1 MKLASFVLE
10 GEATYGMVSEAGIH
24 PVSSDVRAAFP
35 TLLNY
40 LTHHPV
46 GELDLACDKAVNADG
61 VTWLP
66 PFPEPGKIICA
77 GMNYRKPYPVEGV
90 APPDPGNVVL
100 FARHPETLVA
110 HCADLEYPLGSA
122 AETFDFEGEIVAV
135 IGKPGRQIAADQS
148 MQHVLG
154 YSVMNEGSVRGWM
167 KHSVHAG
174 KNFHASGSWGPWIT
188 TSDEAGDIAEM
199 LLETT
204 VNGTLMQSALGSE
217 MIFGLP
223 ELISYISELLP
234 LKTGDI
240 IATGSPDGT
249 GGSRTPPAFLRLGDE
264 VAISVSGV
272 GTLQNRVGR
281 SADVRSR

>member
-1 MKLASFVLE
+1 MRLASFFLQ
-10 GEATYGMVSEAGIH
+10 GEATYGMVSDAGLH
-24 PVSSDVRAAFP
+24 PVSGDVRAAFP

-40 LTHHPV
+40 LTHHPAE
-46 GELDLACDKAVNADG
+46 ELASACDAEINADS

-66 PFPEPGKIICA
+66 PIPEPGKIICA

-90 APPDPGNVVL
+90 PPPDPGNTVL

-110 HCADLEYPLGSA
+110 HNAELEYPLGSA

-135 IGKPGRQIAADQS
+135 IGKPGRHIAADQA
-148 MQHVLG
+148 MQHILG
-154 YSVMNEGSVRGWM
+154 YSAMNEGSVRGWM

-188 TSDEAGDIAEM
+188 TCDEAGEIPEM
-199 LLETT
+199 RLETK

-249 GGSRTPPAFLRLGDE
+249 GGSRTPPAFLRPGDTVE
-264 VAISVSGV
+264 ISVSGV
-272 GTLQNRVGR
+272 GTLRNRV
-281 SADVRSR
+281 ADRRP